1 MRKLKRFWRA
11 LEILPR
17 PAAERLEWRRL
28 LGDEWSIAEP
38 LLRQTGALVE
48 RVWCPS
54 PSGMDCPR
62 HVIRHDD
69 GRIVAVCGD
78 EPRNCDTISLTLED
92 IVVLELD
99 VRKLAQALAGPL
111 GLKAAPS
118 WVRGPDILELGT
130 HQVAAGQGVPV
141 VLLWACTPDQAAQ
154 AIAFLV
160 HAMDAPFAVA
170 TPTDRFVGAEARARI
185 RSAGGLHVLLCDA
198 VGADAHGTLVG
209 QHAYQEVFAPVRQS
223 GTPGP
228 QRAWVLPPDARWEE
242 LAIDFVEL
250 EVVNVRFRGETRR
263 LEPEHLGMKNRKNG
277 RPTLQ
282 WTLLQRLALAGGE
295 LDWRDRGANISI
307 KKQKQA
313 LSDRLKAA
321 FGIEGSPIKWD
332 EARSAY
338 LARVVLRA
346 SGLGS

>member
-1 MRKLKRFWRA
+1 MRKLRHFWRA

-28 LGDEWSIAEP
+28 LGDEWPVAEP

-54 PSGMDCPR
+54 PSGADCPR
-62 HVIRHDD
+62 RVIRHND

-78 EPRNCDTISLTLED
+78 DPRNCDTLSLSLED
-92 IVVLELD
+92 IAVLELD
-99 VRKLAQALAGPL
+99 LGRFAQALAGPL

-118 WVRGPDILELGT
+118 WVREPDILELGM

-141 VLLWACTPDQAAQ
+141 VLLWARTPHQAAQ
-154 AIAFLV
+154 AIGFLV

-170 TPTDRFVGAEARARI
+170 TPTDRFVGAKARAKI
-185 RSAGGLHVLLCDA
+185 RSVGGMHVVLCEA
-198 VGADAHGTLVG
+198 LGADDHGTLVG
-209 QHAYQEVFAPVRQS
+209 QHAAAEIFAPVRQP
-223 GTPGP
+223 GIPGP

-242 LAIDFVEL
+242 LTIDFVEI
-250 EVVNVRFRGETRR
+250 EVANIRFRGETRR
-263 LEPEHLGMKNRKNG
+263 FEPEHLGMKNRKNG

-295 LDWRDRGANISI
+295 LDWRDRGATTSI

-332 EARSAY
+332 DARSAY
-338 LARVVLRA
+338 VARFGLRT
-346 SGLGS
+346 SGLRS